1 MQHRLEWAGDH
12 WDVIITNGP
21 DQMVRTSLDE
31 FLMMAE
37 SLKTDLLLDDPAALE
52 EAQQLQRQRPQPHQG

>member
-1 MQHRLEWAGDH
+1 MQHRLEWTGDH

-52 EAQQLQRQRPQPHQG
+52 EAQQLQRQRPQQHQG